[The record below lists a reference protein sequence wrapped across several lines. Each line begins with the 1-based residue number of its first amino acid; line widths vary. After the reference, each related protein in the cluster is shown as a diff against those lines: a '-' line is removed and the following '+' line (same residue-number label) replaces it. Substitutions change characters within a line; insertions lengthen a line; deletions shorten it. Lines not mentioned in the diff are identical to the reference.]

1 VAREITLQIT
11 ADNTQ
16 AVAALREVD
25 RSLEQVAAQAQT
37 TGKAV
42 DSSATRSAGSL
53 QELLQS
59 AKSSAGSMQDLHSKS
74 LAYSQ
79 SLGKN
84 EEGLRRVVDQTK
96 RTSEE
101 NSRLDSSL
109 AAIGRR
115 LLAVFAVE
123 RIVSFGTQ
131 IVQTAGNIADLSA
144 KTGLSTSAIQKFG
157 YAAQLSGS
165 NIDQVANA
173 ISVMSKNIVGGSS
186 SAVDAFTKLGLS
198 QKALMQ
204 MDPEQAFL
212 DIADA
217 IMGMK
222 NPMEQSKA
230 AWDIFGKGGK
240 EILAMIKADVRAT
253 TDDIERMGGIMSGDT
268 IKDLDALGDN
278 WTTVWTIMTGYSGKL
293 IGDLASVA
301 GWLAKIAASI
311 PGLAAAFKQI
321 DVSAI
326 MQATGGLVGWLAPA
340 VKRDKAA
347 ADFAAGKTGMGDG
360 AAGGFKGG
368 TWTPASIDDLLAIDV
383 PEPVIERTTR
393 LAKAKTDAATA
404 TIRLTAAQRDGMQG
418 FAEYAG
424 EVQLAAMYMQQLA
437 AATQIATIAAN
448 NPSINSMMLPNAVTS
463 TFQGGGGMTPAG
475 ADPRAPRVTF
485 QNGIPQLGDWNGTAG
500 NIANGAMVGMGT
512 VEGIGGLMADTDVAG
527 RGNRAWAG
535 AKRGAQVGA
544 MFGPYGALI
553 GMGVGAL
560 VGALRNPGFEQ
571 EMKRISRNFGVNISE
586 ELARSIDK
594 LRKDFKGDRVAAEIF
609 SMSKIIQEAGG
620 VTDENVTRLTA
631 RLRDTFVMLETGKFS
646 TEQATQV
653 LDESFGYFA
662 EHLEKAGGLASKQFL
677 ELLALNE
684 RFGTESQAMADFIR
698 GQVDEAAGGLQTY
711 LENASVTSAE
721 AASGVTA
728 AVGLL
733 FAELRDQGVSVM
745 DIFDQLGPSIE
756 MLSEQ
761 LRVAGIDGGDAFREI
776 ADLAAYAAD
785 ESVQRASAAVDGL
798 SQLMKGLH
806 NAGMMTEDTFKGLAR
821 ATYDVYKQLDE
832 AGKGGENAFKVMQP
846 GLQQLWEMQRRYG
859 WAVDEGTQ
867 ALLDQAVAAGVVGAK
882 YASMDE
888 QMLEATKGL
897 TAAVKELAAT
907 LRGEVPAAAD
917 AAARGITKAFD
928 GLSVTIPVNYEPGRQ
943 PDAGS
948 GEYYAQGG
956 VVYAAGGWPKAKGT
970 DTVPAMLTPGEGVLS
985 RRGMATLGALNQ
997 GRTGGSGGGV
1007 SVTVDLRG
1015 ATVLEDDPALARRL
1029 SDVVERELTARIT
1042 RERKYSA
1049 VVA

>member
-1 VAREITLQIT
+1 VRELTYQIT
-11 ADNTQ
+11 VDNTQ

-25 RSLEQVAAQAQT
+25 RSMEQVAAQAQT

-42 DSSATRSAGSL
+42 DSSS
-53 QELLQS
+53 QQS
-59 AKSSAGSMQDLHSKS
+59 ATAMQDMHRKS
-74 LAYSQ
+74 LAYSEAI
-79 SLGKN
+79 GKS
-84 EEGLRRVVDQTK
+84 GAAIKQVTDQTK
-96 RTSEE
+96 QMGSETVKQTG
-101 NSRLDSSL
+101 LMDSSMASL
-109 AAIGRR
+109 GRR
-115 LLAVFAVE
+115 LVAVFAVE
-123 RIVSFGTQ
+123 RLIAFGQ
-131 IVQTAGNIADLSA
+131 QVVRNAGHIADLSA
-144 KTGLSTSAIQKFG
+144 KTGLSTGAIQKFG
-157 YAAQLSGS
+157 YAAQLSGGS
-165 NIDQVANA
+165 IDQVANA
-173 ISVMSKNIVGGSS
+173 IAIMSKNLVSGGG
-186 SAVDAFTKLGLS
+186 AVDALNRLGLS
-198 QKALMQ
+198 QKSLMQ
-204 MDPEQAFL
+204 LDPETAFL
-212 DIADA
+212 QIATAIKNLNDPMLQADA
-217 IMGMK
+217 AMR
-222 NPMEQSKA
+222 
-230 AWDIFGKGGK
+230 IFGKGGK
-240 EILAMIKADVRAT
+240 ELLPAIKAGFEEAGDEA
-253 TDDIERMGGIMSGDT
+253 ERLGIVMSDRTIQDLDELGDT
-268 IKDLDALGDN
+268 
-278 WTTVWTIMTGYSGKL
+278 WTTVWAGMQGWAARVLVTVLEVGRALAGLAGMAPDWLKTLGQTAGNIAAAPFTLTGAAFDQWRNQKAAWDWASGKTPEP
-293 IGDLASVA
+293 
-301 GWLAKIAASI
+301 AKGPTA
-311 PGLAAAFKQI
+311 PR
-321 DVSAI
+321 
-326 MQATGGLVGWLAPA
+326 TG
-340 VKRDKAA
+340 
-347 ADFAAGKTGMGDG
+347 T
-360 AAGGFKGG
+360 
-368 TWTPASIDDLLAIDV
+368 TWTPAGIDDLLDIDV

-463 TFQGGGGMTPAG
+463 TFQGGGGMTPAR

-785 ESVQRASAAVDGL
+785 EAVQRASAAVDGL

-997 GRTGGSGGGV
+997 GRTGGTGGGV